1 MNVSK
6 DYSFYHIIYRVSLIG
21 ILPLIVSSC
30 AMLPEAEQEAQVDMP
45 KSYSSNGLEFKY
57 PGNWTVQDLGN
68 HFATVESPGNAI
80 VSIFGN
86 MEPSQSLSSFAEEY
100 QEDMKGGMPGFISVK
115 EKANEDGTPAT
126 TGEHASLS
134 RDFTISVMGNPL
146 LHKRRFHRLQKEDEV
161 LFVVTQVAM
170 EDLSTVK
177 PGFDLI
183 LDSLNINSS

>member
-6 DYSFYHIIYRVSLIG
+6 DYAFGHVISRVSLIG
-21 ILPLIVSSC
+21 ILLLVVSSC
-30 AMLPEAEQEAQVDMP
+30 AMLPEMEQEAQVDMP
-45 KSYSSNGLEFKY
+45 KSFSSDGLEFQY

-86 MEPSQSLSSFAEEY
+86 MESNQSLSSFAEEY
-100 QEDMKGGMPGFISVK
+100 QEDMKGGMPGFISVE
-115 EKANEDGTPAT
+115 EKANEDGNTEK

-146 LHKRRFHRLQKEDEV
+146 LHKRMFHRVQKEDEV
-161 LFVVTQVAM
+161 LFVVTQVAT
-170 EDLSTVK
+170 EDLSKVK

-183 LDSLNINSS
+183 LKTLTQG

>member
-6 DYSFYHIIYRVSLIG
+6 DYAFGHVISRVSLIG
-21 ILPLIVSSC
+21 ILLLVGSSC

-45 KSYSSNGLEFKY
+45 KSFSSNGLGFKY

-100 QEDMKGGMPGFISVK
+100 QEDMKGGMPGFISVE
-115 EKANEDGTPAT
+115 EKANEDGNTET
-126 TGEHASLS
+126 TGEHSSLS
-134 RDFTISVMGNPL
+134 GNFKISVMGTSV
-146 LHKRRFHRLQKEDEV
+146 LHKRRFHRVKKEDEV
-161 LFVVTQVAM
+161 LFVVTQVAT
-170 EDLSTVK
+170 EDLSKVK